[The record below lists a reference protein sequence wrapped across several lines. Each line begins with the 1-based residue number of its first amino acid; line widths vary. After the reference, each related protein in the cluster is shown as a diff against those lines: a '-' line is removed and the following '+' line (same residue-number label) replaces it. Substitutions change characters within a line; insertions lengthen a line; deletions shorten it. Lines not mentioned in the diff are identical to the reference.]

1 VIPDARELVA
11 IATETEHHGQL
22 GLERE
27 SHNEAEAAPD
37 GQLLVT
43 QHPQQL
49 AVAQPETSR
58 HRSPDNRSQGSDAQ
72 GHDAQ
77 GVERPSDA
85 ESRFSHTLGVQ
96 CVQFAQPESPNS
108 KTYHVNPEFEPE
120 Q

>member
-49 AVAQPETSR
+49 AIAQPETSR
-58 HRSPDNRSQGSDAQ
+58 HRSPDNRSQGPDAQ

-77 GVERPSDA
+77 GVERPL
-85 ESRFSHTLGVQ
+85 RRRVPI
-96 CVQFAQPESPNS
+96 QPYTRRTVCSVRP
-108 KTYHVNPEFEPE
+108 TRVP
-120 Q
+120 